1 MTVPQEQAIRRDLAA
16 LYRLVAHF
24 GWDDLIFTHISARV
38 PGTQDQFLINPY
50 GFLFEEITAS
60 CLVKVGLDGE
70 KLDGSPHAVNP
81 AGFTIHSAVHAARS
95 DAHFVIHMHAP
106 SGVGVSC
113 QEEGLLPISQF
124 ALLVRER
131 LAWHDYEGIALDL
144 AERERI
150 VADLGDKDMMMLRNH
165 GTLALGRSAADAFLN
180 AYWLEKACEAQLL
193 AQSGGA
199 ALRFAQQEEGRPLRA
214 SEATLET
221 RLWPALLR
229 MLERRYP
236 DYTD

>member
-1 MTVPQEQAIRRDLAA
+1 
-16 LYRLVAHF
+16 
-24 GWDDLIFTHISARV
+24 
-38 PGTQDQFLINPY
+38 
-50 GFLFEEITAS
+50 
-60 CLVKVGLDGE
+60 
-70 KLDGSPHAVNP
+70 
-81 AGFTIHSAVHAARS
+81 
-95 DAHFVIHMHAP
+95 MHAP

-131 LAWHDYEGIALDL
+131 LAWHDHEGIALDL

-150 VADLGDKDMMMLRNH
+150 VADLGDKDMMILRNH

-199 ALRFAQQEEGRPLRA
+199 KLRHAQQEEGRPVRA
-214 SEATLET
+214 SEATLEK